1 MLEGL
6 KNADPTFCKMMK
18 TILKDEIGRNVF
30 TYVNDIIVSNKKKC
44 THIKD
49 LVETFANM
57 RGAQFY
63 VTRRNV
69 YSASTREKC

>member
-30 TYVNDIIVSNKKKC
+30 TYVDEIIVSNKKKC

-57 RGAQFY
+57 RGA
-63 VTRRNV
+63 
-69 YSASTREKC
+69 